1 MGEKDRGAVER
12 IFAYVMKITVII
24 SFLFA
29 AAAFFCP
36 KVLMSLLTN
45 ELLLIEGGAEY
56 LRMVAPSYLLTG
68 ISQIYLCILKNSGKA
83 KTAGLI
89 SSVCMACNIGM
100 NLILILGL
108 FGFPRL
114 EITGAAIST
123 DLARAA
129 EVLWCAAILSKKDS
143 IRLRVK
149 NILHTD
155 KTLSHDFWKYTTP
168 VLGNEIVWGVGFT
181 MYSVIMGHLGSDAV
195 AANSIANIVKNLVCC
210 LCLGIGSG
218 GGILIGNELG
228 AGSLQRG
235 REYGDRLCIIS
246 VLAGIISGAVLLAFS
261 PLVLSVTSLSDTA
274 AGYLKWMLVICSYY
288 MIGKSVNSTTVAGI
302 FCAGGDSRFG
312 FLCDTI
318 VMWCVTVPLG
328 LIAAFVFRLPVIAVY
343 FIVSLDEFCKLPAVF
358 IHYKKYKWVKDLTGK
373 ENS

>member
-1 MGEKDRGAVER
+1 
-12 IFAYVMKITVII
+12 MKITVII

-36 KVLMSLLTN
+36 KILMSMLTN
-45 ELLLIEGGAEY
+45 EPLLIEGGAEY
-56 LRMVAPSYLLTG
+56 LRVVAPSYLLTG
-68 ISQIYLCILKNSGKA
+68 ISQICLCILKNSSRA
-83 KTAGLI
+83 TNAGLI
-89 SSVCMACNIGM
+89 SSVCMAGNILM

-129 EVLWCAAILSKKDS
+129 EVLWCAAALSKKGS
-143 IRLRVK
+143 VRLRIK

-155 KTLSHDFWKYTTP
+155 KMLSRDFWKYTTP

-228 AGSLQRG
+228 AGNLQRG
-235 REYGDRLCIIS
+235 KEYGDWLCIIS
-246 VLAGIISGAVLLAFS
+246 VLAGILSGAVLLAFS
-261 PLVLSVTSLSDTA
+261 PLVLSVTGLSDTA
-274 AGYLKWMLVICSYY
+274 TGYLKWMLVICSYY

-328 LIAAFVFRLPVIAVY
+328 LIAAFAFKLPVIAVY

-358 IHYKKYKWVKDLTGK
+358 IHYRKYKWVKDLTYK
-373 ENS
+373 ENP